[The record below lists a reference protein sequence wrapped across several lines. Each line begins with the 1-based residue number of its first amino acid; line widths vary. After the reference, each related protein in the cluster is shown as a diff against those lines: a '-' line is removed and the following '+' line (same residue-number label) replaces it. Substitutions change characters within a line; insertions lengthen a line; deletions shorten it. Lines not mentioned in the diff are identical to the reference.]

1 LLSPVTLDTP
11 LRLAAVGAIHAYRR
25 WLSPVKGFRCAP
37 QAVHGQGSCSQY
49 ALTVLQAHPFGP
61 ARALLRDR
69 FQACAEAYRLYKSEV
84 DEGES
89 KKQGKRPG
97 STSNTSGA
105 WACDMLS
112 LSDCSGINAC
122 EFGSCDLG
130 ACDIG
135 SCSW

>member
-1 LLSPVTLDTP
+1 
-11 LRLAAVGAIHAYRR
+11 
-25 WLSPVKGFRCAP
+25 
-37 QAVHGQGSCSQY
+37 
-49 ALTVLQAHPFGP
+49 LTVFQAHPFGP